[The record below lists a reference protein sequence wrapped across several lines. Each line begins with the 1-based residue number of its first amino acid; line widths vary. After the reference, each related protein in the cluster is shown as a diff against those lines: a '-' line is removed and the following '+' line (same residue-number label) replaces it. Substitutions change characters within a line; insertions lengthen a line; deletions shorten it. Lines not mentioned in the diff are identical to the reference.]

1 MGPVATTHILGPF
14 RLDGEAEML
23 FRGAEPVVLGK
34 RAVAVLRALVE
45 RPGVPMS
52 KEALIEA
59 AWTGLAVEESNLVVQ
74 IAALRRVLGEEPG
87 GDHWIETLPRR
98 GYRFVGPA
106 RVAEQGVADQGT
118 GHQGVIA
125 GAPPVADPPM
135 AADPPSLTLPA
146 QPSIAVLPF
155 QNMSGDPGQEYF
167 ADGVVEEIIT
177 ALSRF
182 RSLFVIAR
190 NSSFAYKGRF
200 VDVKQ
205 VGRELGVRYVL
216 EGSVRRSMN
225 QVRVAAQ
232 LVDALSGAH
241 LWADRFDGALE
252 DIFDLQDCVAAR
264 VASEIEPRLAQ
275 VEFERAKRKPT
286 VNLGAYD
293 YYVRA
298 LANCYPTTR
307 EQSEE
312 VLRLAYKAIEL
323 DPGFASAYGIAA
335 WFHSR
340 RGQNQWTT
348 DAVQERADALRM
360 ARRAAELGKEDVFS
374 LAFAGYTFAFAGRE
388 VENGAALADRAIELN
403 PNLALAWGICGW
415 VTLMLGQH
423 DAAID
428 RTAQA
433 MRLSP
438 LDPFM
443 RGPQTT
449 MAVAHL
455 MAGRYAEAVSWAA
468 KALQPDP
475 KFAPALR
482 IVVASHA
489 LAGNLEQTRAACA
502 SSSRCCASAISA
514 TYRRPTVPPTWR
526 NLKRVYGK
534 RGCPNDVT
542 RAGPLSVDPLPI
554 SQSRRAAR
562 VTSGRGNC

>member
-1 MGPVATTHILGPF
+1 
-14 RLDGEAEML
+14 ML
-23 FRGAEPVVLGK
+23 FRGAEPIPLGRRAVVVL
-34 RAVAVLRALVE
+34 RVLVE
-45 RPGVPMS
+45 RSGAPVS
-52 KEALIEA
+52 KQALMDA
-59 AWTGLAVEESNLVVQ
+59 AWPGLAVEDSNLVVQ

-87 GDHWIETLPRR
+87 GDRWIETLPRR
-98 GYRFVGPA
+98 GYRFVGPVRIA
-106 RVAEQGVADQGT
+106 AHGAPDQRAGDQQTRDQGFIPT
-118 GHQGVIA
+118 
-125 GAPPVADPPM
+125 APRVADPPM
-135 AADPPSLTLPA
+135 AADAPVLTLPA
-146 QPSIAVLPF
+146 QPSIAALPF

-225 QVRVAAQ
+225 QVRVTAQ

-252 DIFDLQDCVAAR
+252 DIFDLQDRVAAR

-275 VEFERAKRKPT
+275 AELERARRKPT
-286 VNLGAYD
+286 VNLGAND
-293 YYVRA
+293 YYLRA
-298 LANCYPTTR
+298 LANCYPTTK

-312 VLRLAYKAIEL
+312 VLGLAYKAIEL
-323 DPGFASAYGIAA
+323 DPAFASAYGIAA

-340 RGQNQWTT
+340 RGQNQWTSN
-348 DAVQERADALRM
+348 AVRERADALRM
-360 ARRAAELGKEDVFS
+360 ARRAAELGKEDAIS

-423 DAAID
+423 DAAIE
-428 RTAQA
+428 RTAHA

-449 MAVAHL
+449 MAVANL

-475 KFAPALR
+475 KFAPAWR
-482 IVVASHA
+482 IAAAGHA
-489 LAGNLEQTRAACA
+489 LAGHIEEAQAACA
-502 SSSRCCASAISA
+502 RLRQLDPLLRVSNLGAVSAP
-514 TYRRPTVPPTWR
+514 YRPADLAKFEEGLR
-526 NLKRVYGK
+526 
-534 RGCPNDVT
+534 
-542 RAGPLSVDPLPI
+542 RAGLPE
-554 SQSRRAAR
+554 
-562 VTSGRGNC
+562 

>member
-1 MGPVATTHILGPF
+1 MAATYILGPF
-14 RLDGEAEML
+14 RLDAETDTL
-23 FRGAEPVVLGK
+23 FRGGEPVSLGH
-34 RAVAVLRALVE
+34 RAVALLRLLVE
-45 RPGVPMS
+45 RPGIPVS
-52 KEALIEA
+52 KSALIEA
-59 AWTGLAVEESNLVVQ
+59 AWPGLTVEESNLTVQ
-74 IAALRRVLGEEPG
+74 ISALRRVFREEPNG
-87 GDHWIETLPRR
+87 EGWIETLPRR

-106 RVAEQGVADQGT
+106 RIAEQGVADQGT
-118 GHQGVIA
+118 GDPGVIP
-125 GAPPVADPPM
+125 GAPRVANPPM

-225 QVRVAAQ
+225 QVRVTAQ

-252 DIFDLQDCVAAR
+252 DIFDLQDRVAAR

-275 VEFERAKRKPT
+275 AELERARRKPT
-286 VNLGAYD
+286 VNLGAND
-293 YYVRA
+293 YYLRA
-298 LANCYPTTR
+298 LANCYPTTK

-312 VLRLAYKAIEL
+312 VLGLAYKAIEL
-323 DPGFASAYGIAA
+323 DPAFASAYGIAA

-340 RGQNQWTT
+340 RGQNQWTS
-348 DAVQERADALRM
+348 DAVRERADALRM
-360 ARRAAELGKEDVFS
+360 ARRAAELGREDAIS

-423 DAAID
+423 DAAIE
-428 RTAQA
+428 RTAHA

-449 MAVAHL
+449 MAVANL

-475 KFAPALR
+475 KFAPAWR
-482 IVVASHA
+482 IAAAGHA
-489 LAGNLEQTRAACA
+489 LAGHIEEAQAACA
-502 SSSRCCASAISA
+502 RL
-514 TYRRPTVPPTWR
+514 RQ
-526 NLKRVYGK
+526 L
-534 RGCPNDVT
+534 
-542 RAGPLSVDPLPI
+542 DPLL
-554 SQSRRAAR
+554 R
-562 VTSGRGNC
+562 VSNLGAVSAPYRPADLAKFEEGLRKAGLPE